1 MNHEDFQVV
10 SGGDSRSRHSTAARL
25 LSIGRHIL
33 PDSAMA
39 SSTKPTHASL
49 EGKVAIVS
57 GSSAGIG
64 AAIARE
70 LASRGAS
77 VVLNYPGSSE
87 KETAD
92 AVLKS
97 LAHPSR
103 SIAIEA
109 DLSTLE
115 GPKRLAEA
123 AAARYGKVDILIN
136 NAGVMIGTPLDDP
149 DDGKII
155 AAWEKTINLNG
166 RGTYLLTRAVLKFL
180 HTKNSRII
188 NISSGSSRTAA
199 SNQSMYAG
207 TKGMLES
214 LTRNWAKELPR
225 KYGCTVNTVA
235 PGIVGT
241 EGYYA
246 APPVVREILK
256 PFIDETPVAPRVGT
270 TEEVAWAVAMLCE
283 EGASWIN
290 GTYIPV
296 GGGVTM
302 S

>member
-1 MNHEDFQVV
+1 
-10 SGGDSRSRHSTAARL
+10 
-25 LSIGRHIL
+25 
-33 PDSAMA
+33 MA
-39 SSTKPTHASL
+39 SSAKPLYTSL

-70 LASRGAS
+70 LASRGGS
-77 VVLNYPGSSE
+77 VVINYPGPSE
-87 KETAD
+87 KEAAD

-115 GPKRLAEA
+115 GPKSLAKA
-123 AAARYGKVDILIN
+123 AAERYGKVDILIN
-136 NAGVMIGTPLDDP
+136 NAGVMIGTPLDNP
-149 DDGKII
+149 DDGKIL
-155 AAWEKTINLNG
+155 AAWEKTVNLNG
-166 RGTYLLTRAVLKFL
+166 RGTYLFTRAVLRIL
-180 HTKNSRII
+180 NTQNSRII

-199 SNQSMYAG
+199 FNESMYAG

-235 PGIVGT
+235 PGVIGT
-241 EGYYA
+241 KGYYA
-246 APPVVREILK
+246 TPPVVCEMLK

-270 TEEVAWAVAMLCE
+270 MLCE
-283 EGASWIN
+283 ERAS
-290 GTYIPV
+290 
-296 GGGVTM
+296 
-302 S
+302 

>member
-1 MNHEDFQVV
+1 
-10 SGGDSRSRHSTAARL
+10 
-25 LSIGRHIL
+25 
-33 PDSAMA
+33 MA
-39 SSTKPTHASL
+39 SSTKSVHASL

-57 GSSAGIG
+57 GSSSGIG
-64 AAIARE
+64 AAIVRE
-70 LASRGAS
+70 LAARGAS
-77 VVLNYPGSSE
+77 VVINYPGQSE
-87 KETAD
+87 KENAD

-115 GPKRLAEA
+115 GPKSLAEA
-123 AAARYGKVDILIN
+123 AKVRYGKVDILIN
-136 NAGVMIGTPLDDP
+136 NAGVMIGGPLDDP
-149 DDGKII
+149 DDARIV
-155 AAWEKTINLNG
+155 AAWDKSVNLNG
-166 RGTYLLTRAVLKFL
+166 RGTYLLTRAVLKIL
-180 HTKNSRII
+180 NSQNSRII
-188 NISSGSSRTAA
+188 NISSGSSRTPAF
-199 SNQSMYAG
+199 NQSMYAG

-235 PGIVGT
+235 PGVIGT

-246 APPVVREILK
+246 APHVVREILK

-270 TEEVAWAVAMLCE
+270 TEEVAWTVAMLCE

-290 GTYIPV
+290 GAYVPV
-296 GGGVTM
+296 GGGATM